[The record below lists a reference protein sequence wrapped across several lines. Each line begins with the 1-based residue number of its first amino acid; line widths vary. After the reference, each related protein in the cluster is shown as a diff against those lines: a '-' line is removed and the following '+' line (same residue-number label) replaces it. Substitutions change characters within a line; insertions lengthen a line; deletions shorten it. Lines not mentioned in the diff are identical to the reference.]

1 MQVKEI
7 EYNGACVYWSLS
19 DGTPIDVVEQGFKA
33 LGLVGF
39 LPRMTNDAG
48 ALARALRT
56 HFPSSRT
63 LLRSIDGSKGY
74 AVVHEHDDKGVGKMQ
89 YREEVRVSFDSA
101 GGLTFT
107 PANPLFD
114 MGVRESY
121 RVESGKMSAAKLGTV
136 LVRCAQSMGGIPLRP
151 RGGFYWMPE
160 GKMGKWAQVA
170 EIVAGANR
178 GNKSYAL
185 KTTADVETL
194 SAVSDALKAQV
205 TKRLEAVEASLQS
218 DDSGRRALAS
228 KEKEARALDEL
239 MQDYEAVLGEA
250 LDDLRDR
257 AEEAEAAAAM
267 AILSLA

>member
-1 MQVKEI
+1 MEVKEI
-7 EYNGACVYWSLS
+7 NYNGACIYWALS
-19 DGTPIDVVEQGFKA
+19 DGTPIDEVKQGFKG
-33 LGLVGF
+33 LGLANL

-56 HFPSSRT
+56 HFPNQRT
-63 LLRSIDGSKGY
+63 LLRSITGGKGY
-74 AVVHEHDDKGVGKMQ
+74 AVVHEHDDKAVGKMQ
-89 YREEVRVSFDSA
+89 YREQVRVSFDSA
-101 GGLTFT
+101 GGLVFK
-107 PANPLFD
+107 PSSPLLD
-114 MGVRESY
+114 AGIRESY
-121 RVESGKMSAAKLGTV
+121 RVESGKLSAAKMGTV
-136 LVRCAQSMGGIPLRP
+136 LVRCAQHLGGIPLRP

-160 GKMGKWAQVA
+160 NKMSKWEQVA
-170 EIVAGANR
+170 EIVSNANR

-218 DDSGRRALAS
+218 DDQGKRALAS
-228 KEKEARALDEL
+228 KEKEARELDEL

-250 LDDLRDR
+250 LDDLRER
-257 AEEAEAAAAM
+257 AEEAEAAAAL